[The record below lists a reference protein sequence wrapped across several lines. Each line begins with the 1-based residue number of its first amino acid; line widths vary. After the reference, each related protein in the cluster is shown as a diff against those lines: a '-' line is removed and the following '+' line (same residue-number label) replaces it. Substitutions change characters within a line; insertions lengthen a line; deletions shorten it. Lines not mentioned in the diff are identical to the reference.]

1 MNLATTREHS
11 VKYVS
16 RRGKELIK
24 HAFIAT
30 GNEENEYGK
39 SMVPR
44 VSPFRSSSMDVLQS
58 RQTSCR
64 SNKWQTNPCKHG
76 ATLLQSTSSYT
87 ACSR

>member
-30 GNEENEYGK
+30 GNEVWEI
-39 SMVPR
+39 
-44 VSPFRSSSMDVLQS
+44 
-58 RQTSCR
+58 
-64 SNKWQTNPCKHG
+64 HG
-76 ATLLQSTSSYT
+76 AKSLTFQIFFDGCVAVAANELQK
-87 ACSR
+87 